1 MGEIFGA
8 AGQIAGSA
16 IQASAMKDATQMQ
29 IDALQK
35 NRDFVFQN
43 LDPATI
49 NQQALAA
56 SQQQAQNRLALQGQI
71 DPALL
76 AQRYAAEG
84 KLAEGTNALGTGAA
98 QDVAKTAADQAIA
111 GTKQTTD
118 AKSALIDAA
127 LANLKAGA
135 TLPPDVQAELV
146 QTGLEKTGQMSQSAS
161 SQGFG
166 GQILR
171 KVLGT
176 AGIQLQQQRQQTAA
190 ALAGQA
196 QNLEQSRAGI
206 LTNLFPNLSSLQ
218 LNTLQGSENAL
229 NTSNNMLPQAGLS
242 GNDIA
247 NVWLQR
253 VGATSNINNQA
264 AQVAATGAVNQANA
278 WAPAIGAGATAIG
291 SAATSPAASS
301 LWNTISGGGSDL
313 VY

>member
-1 MGEIFGA
+1 
-8 AGQIAGSA
+8 
-16 IQASAMKDATQMQ
+16 
-29 IDALQK
+29 
-35 NRDFVFQN
+35 
-43 LDPATI
+43 
-49 NQQALAA
+49 
-56 SQQQAQNRLALQGQI
+56 
-71 DPALL
+71 
-76 AQRYAAEG
+76 
-84 KLAEGTNALGTGAA
+84 
-98 QDVAKTAADQAIA
+98 
-111 GTKQTTD
+111 
-118 AKSALIDAA
+118 
-127 LANLKAGA
+127 
-135 TLPPDVQAELV
+135 
-146 QTGLEKTGQMSQSAS
+146 
-161 SQGFG
+161 
-166 GQILR
+166 
-171 KVLGT
+171 VLGT